1 MPGASDETTGANVE
15 TPMVTAHRTKI
26 TRRILLLLAAVAICA
41 DAHVGSPDIFLEAS
55 AGPYPMFVTIRP
67 PSVIPGVAEIEI
79 RSASPGIR
87 EIHITPIPM
96 VGEAAKHPPTPD
108 VMQRSGQDPQFFTGS
123 VWIMASGSWQV
134 RIQAAGAQG
143 AGQLSVPLP
152 AIATGIKPMQTAI
165 GAGLFLMMIV
175 LALGLVSIVGAG
187 AREAQLGPGS
197 APDGSSKLRARI
209 LMAAT
214 AAFVVFVLWAGNH
227 WWASEAN
234 GYAGYIYKPLGMSID
249 IQPPDTHQSARL
261 VLTLKVTDWKVYRSL
276 NDLVPDH
283 GHLMHLYV
291 IGEPDANRVWHLH
304 PEMTSSGVFSQV
316 LPPMPAGRYKLYG
329 DVVHRSGF
337 PETAVA
343 EMDVPVSIAGAPLT
357 GDDAAGVRGESPD
370 GARIVWDRDS
380 SAPLRARKTGIF
392 RFKLIGRDGNP
403 VPDEELYMGMLGHA
417 AFVKNDGT
425 VFAHIHPSGSVPM
438 AALMSANPSMEDH
451 GTRMMMN
458 QEPMNGLPAEADFP
472 YAFPTPGDYRIIV
485 NMKHAGVIE
494 TGIFD
499 ATVQ

>member
-1 MPGASDETTGANVE
+1 M
-15 TPMVTAHRTKI
+15 
-26 TRRILLLLAAVAICA
+26 AICA
-41 DAHVGSPDIFLEAS
+41 EAHVGSPDIFLEGS

-79 RSASPGIR
+79 RSTSPDIQEIR
-87 EIHITPIPM
+87 ITPTPM
-96 VGEAAKHPPTPD
+96 IGEASRHPPTPD
-108 VMQRSGQDPQFFTGS
+108 VMQRSKQDLQFFTGS

-134 RIQAAGAQG
+134 HIQAAGARG
-143 AGQLSVPLP
+143 EGQLSVPLP
-152 AIATGIKPMQTAI
+152 AIATGIKPMQTAM
-165 GAGLFLMMIV
+165 GVGLFLMMIV

-187 AREAQLGPGS
+187 AREAQLNAGK
-197 APDGSSKLRARI
+197 APDRSSKVRARI
-209 LMAAT
+209 LMGAT
-214 AAFVVFVLWAGNH
+214 AAFIVFVLWAANR
-227 WWASEAN
+227 WWASEAD
-234 GYAGYIYKPLGMSID
+234 GYAGFIYKPLGMSVD
-249 IQPPDTHQSARL
+249 ILPPDTEHTARL
-261 VLTLKVTDWKVYRSL
+261 VLTLKVTDWKVYRNL
-276 NDLVPDH
+276 TDLVPDH

-304 PEMTSSGVFSQV
+304 PEMTSGGIFLQL

-343 EMDVPVSIAGAPLT
+343 ELDVPENIVGAPLA

-370 GARIVWDRDS
+370 GAHIVWDRGGS
-380 SAPLRARKTGIF
+380 SPLLAKKVSLF
-392 RFKLIGRDGNP
+392 KFKLVDKDGVP
-403 VPDEELYMGMLGHA
+403 VPDAELYMGMPGHA

-425 VFAHIHPSGSVPM
+425 VFAHIHPSGSVSM
-438 AALMSANPSMEDH
+438 AALMVANPSAPDYGMQH
-451 GTRMMMN
+451 PMN
-458 QEPMNGLPAEADFP
+458 QMPSQMPMNGLPAEADFP